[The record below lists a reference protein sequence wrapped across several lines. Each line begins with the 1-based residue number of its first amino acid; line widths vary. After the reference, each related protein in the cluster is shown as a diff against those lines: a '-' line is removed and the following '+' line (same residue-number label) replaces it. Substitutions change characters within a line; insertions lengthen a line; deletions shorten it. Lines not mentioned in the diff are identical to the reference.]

1 MLIIK
6 ITIKIDINTKCLV
19 ICEIKINETI
29 FCTTKIR
36 FVIQSIYI
44 EIIGNP
50 KRKGDSAN

>member
-50 KRKGDSAN
+50 KRKGDV